1 MPDESQKPVS
11 ILRRPNVV
19 PLAMAAFFNDM
30 GSDMLFAFYPLF
42 FIIVLQSDKPWQLG
56 LIETLAL
63 TAGLLIRPFMGKL
76 ADKQGRKKFIAVG
89 YVCLFL
95 SRLIQGLANVWWHLV
110 PPKLLYEFG
119 RGMRNPPRSAL
130 IADSVPKE
138 QRGLA
143 FGIQEGMDTFGAV
156 LGPLLGIWL
165 FHLFT
170 KAQFGQ
176 ANCYRL
182 IFAASAMPTIV
193 SFFII
198 LGGVRDVS
206 KPREAPSPKPA
217 APAPHARF
225 PLLQDRTLFVF
236 TLVSCLFSLLAV
248 SENYMVW
255 RGFQVLNI
263 KPNQAWEAVLLYWFI
278 NITFAPMAFLA
289 GKWSDKHGRKIMVI
303 LSFILLGLLT
313 LGFGYVTSYAGFAI
327 LFLMHGFHRGLLVPC
342 QTALVADLAPAD
354 RRAEVLGSYQ
364 MWTGYF
370 AIPAPFLF
378 GILVSLFHNNWV
390 WPFVISGVVV
400 LLCAGA
406 LMAFLPADRKP
417 SEGSAHGR

>member
-1 MPDESQKPVS
+1 MQEKVF

-19 PLAMAAFFNDM
+19 PLALAAFFNDM

-42 FIIVLQSDKPWQLG
+42 FIIVLESDKPWQLG

-63 TAGLLIRPFMGKL
+63 TAGLLIRPFMGQL
-76 ADKQGRKKFIAVG
+76 ADKQGRKKFIAIG

-95 SRLIQGLANVWWHLV
+95 SRLTQGLAWVWWHLV

-130 IADSVPKE
+130 ITDSVPKE

-156 LGPLLGIWL
+156 IGPLLGMWL
-165 FHLFT
+165 FYEFT
-170 KAQFGQ
+170 KTQWSVAS
-176 ANCYRL
+176 CYRL
-182 IFAASAMPTIV
+182 IFFASAIPTIA

-198 LGGVRDVS
+198 IGGVRDIH
-206 KPREAPSPKPA
+206 KPQAAASEAQPSAPPTRE
-217 APAPHARF
+217 RF
-225 PLLQDRTLFVF
+225 PLMRNRTLFIF
-236 TLVSCLFSLLAV
+236 TLVSCVFLLWAV

-255 RGFQVLNI
+255 RGFQVLGI
-263 KPNQAWEAVLLYWFI
+263 KPGQAWQAVLLYWFI

-289 GKWSDKHGRKIMVI
+289 GKWSDRYGRKIMVT
-303 LSFILLGLLT
+303 LSFLVLGLLT
-313 LGFGYVTSYAGFAI
+313 LGFGYVTTYLGFAI
-327 LFLMHGFHRGLLVPC
+327 LFLLHGIHRGLLVPC

-378 GILVSLFHNNWV
+378 GLLVTVMHSWV
-390 WPFVISGVVV
+390 WPFVISGGLVI
-400 LLCAGA
+400 LCAGA
-406 LMAFLPADRKP
+406 LIFFLPGEHK
-417 SEGSAHGR
+417 S